1 MSILREIR
9 QSTATGQ
16 VATNNRATNRQVRT
30 INRQTNRYINSL
42 TKLNDQQNDQLTR
55 STEQSILGTRQQ
67 YQKAYDYN
75 AINQQ
80 LQQDQ
85 VAERMADMGLSNS
98 GLNMTNQT
106 ALAVS
111 RINSDNAVTQSYNN
125 AVNTLRSNL
134 QALIAQNNRE
144 LASNVAGIR
153 YDNAMNIANLRAQ
166 NRKENANII
175 SNWKNNAKSIRQKLI
190 GAITS
195 TSDKGTNAQTIY
207 SYAKTYGLS
216 EDSVKRLL
224 KMANISWDDY
234 NSWIDNRNFFDRA
247 PVVSSSRGYY
257 NPNPNPGDG
266 GDEFPTTQT
275 YVGGT
280 NYNNALMTVNMHYR
294 SPDGTVMSASSVQN
308 YIDGVAQQY
317 NLTGEEKDAIEEVI
331 TDRYDVR

>member
-1 MSILREIR
+1 MSILQEIR

-16 VATNNRATNRQVRT
+16 VARNNKATKKQIKT
-30 INRQTNRYINSL
+30 INRQTNKYIDSL
-42 TKLNDQQNDQLTR
+42 TDLNDRQNEQLKK

-85 VAERMADMGLSNS
+85 VAERMADMGLSDS

-134 QALIAQNNRE
+134 QALIAQNNQT
-144 LASNVAGIR
+144 LAGNVAGIR
-153 YDNAMNIANLRAQ
+153 YDNEMNIANLRAQ

-175 SNWKNNAKSIRQKLI
+175 SNWKGNAKSITQKLI
-190 GAITS
+190 SAISS

-207 SYAKTYGLS
+207 SYANTYNLS

-224 KMANISWDDY
+224 GMAGISWNDY
-234 NSWIDNRNFFDRA
+234 NSWTKNRDFFDNA
-247 PVVSSSRGYY
+247 TVKSSG
-257 NPNPNPGDG
+257 NPNPNP
-266 GDEFPTTQT
+266 EPEPIT
-275 YVGGT
+275 VST
-280 NYNNALMTVNMHYR
+280 NYTNALKTLNMHYR
-294 SPDGTVMSASSVQN
+294 SPKGTVMSASSVQK

-317 NLTGEEKDAIEEVI
+317 ELTDEEKDALEEAI
-331 TDRYDVR
+331 TDKYDVR